1 MHSHQP
7 STRVGGVFRVRAVV
21 FSALTLLFVSCLTLV
36 PAPVMPG
43 QKEFAPFLCLFGCG
57 GESVR
62 DAVSNILLFIPVGW
76 SARYWLRW
84 RGALVLCLVATIT
97 IEALQ
102 TTVISGRDASL
113 RDVLTNALGGALGIW
128 LWSHWRSFTWP
139 DRGRSLRLAL
149 IGTGACLALLAF
161 TGLGMRS
168 TPSSGRWY
176 GNWDPDLPQYARY
189 GGQVLS
195 ADAAGW
201 IPPNG
206 LMPEPVP
213 FRDAMHHNEFSMTMR
228 VVSGPRP
235 ASTAA
240 MFGIFDDLEQ
250 EQFMIGQDRS
260 ALRVHTRTAFEAWGL
275 RGLLV
280 RLPLFPGREPGDS
293 LTVVAGVEGRAW
305 VLQAISGGKSAEVR
319 VPLTVGLGWTG
330 LLPFRYPVA
339 DEWLVVNPIW
349 LGALILPIGYWV
361 GRGAGAT
368 GIGLLAGV
376 LLGGLVAVPYLA
388 RAAPTTSPEW
398 LGAALGILTGWG
410 LGLLSRGHAPD
421 AARKDG

>member
-1 MHSHQP
+1 MKSHQP
-7 STRVGGVFRVRAVV
+7 PIPPGGASRVRAVV
-21 FSALTLLFVSCLTLV
+21 LSTLTLLFVSCLTLV

-62 DAVSNILLFIPVGW
+62 DAVSNTLLFIPVGW
-76 SARYWLRW
+76 SARYWLR
-84 RGALVLCLVATIT
+84 RHGALVLCLVATIT

-102 TTVISGRDASL
+102 TSVISGRDASL
-113 RDVLTNALGGALGIW
+113 RDVLTNVLGGALGIW
-128 LWSHWRSFTWP
+128 LWSNWRSFAWP
-139 DRGRSLRLAL
+139 DRTRSLRLAL
-149 IGTGACLALLAF
+149 IGTGGCLSLLVF
-161 TGLGMRS
+161 SGLGMHS
-168 TPSSGRWY
+168 TPTSGRWY

-189 GGQVLS
+189 PGQLLS
-195 ADAAGW
+195 AGAAGW
-201 IPPNG
+201 TPPNG

-213 FRDAMHHNEFSMTMR
+213 FRDAMRDNEFSMTVR

-240 MFGIFDDLEQ
+240 VFGIFDDLEQ

-305 VLQAISGGKSAEVR
+305 VLRAISRGKSAEVR

-339 DEWLVVNPIW
+339 DEWLVINPIW
-349 LGALILPIGYWV
+349 LGALVMPIGYWI
-361 GRGAGAT
+361 GRGARAI

-376 LLGGLVAVPYLA
+376 LVGGLVAVPYLA

-398 LGAALGILTGWG
+398 LGAALGMLTGWG
-410 LGLLSRGHAPD
+410 LGLLSRRHGPD
-421 AARKDG
+421 APLQGG